1 MKAYFTASIVGKRH
15 HLKNYERIIETLK
28 KYHVEVQSDHIIK
41 TSEAELSK
49 VGKDERLK
57 FQKQLERWIT
67 TADFMVVET
76 TFPSISV
83 GYEISLA
90 VHRLK
95 PVLMLYS
102 EGEAPSLLAHFK
114 EEHVVCEK
122 YTPDTLDDIISD
134 FISYVAGTN
143 DTRFTFFITSE
154 IATFLDKVSRS
165 EKLPKSVYLRH
176 LIAAD
181 IEKRSR

>member
-15 HLKNYERIIETLK
+15 HQSNYARIIQLLHK
-28 KYHVEVQSDHIIK
+28 HRIEVQSDHIMK
-41 TSEAELSK
+41 TSEDELSK
-49 VGKDERLK
+49 VGKDDRLK
-57 FQKQLERWIT
+57 FQKQLERWILS
-67 TADFMVVET
+67 ADFMIVET

-90 VHRLK
+90 MHRLK

-114 EEHVVCEK
+114 EEHVICEK
-122 YTPDTLDDIISD
+122 YTPETLEDIIVD
-134 FISYVAGTN
+134 FISYVVGTN

-154 IATFLDKVSRS
+154 IAAFLDRVSR
-165 EKLPKSVYLRH
+165 EDKVPKSVYLRR
-176 LIAAD
+176 LIQED
-181 IEKRSR
+181 LHKRSK